1 MKYYN
6 ENDERL
12 AKLLNLGSSF
22 DVIRR
27 EVGKE
32 VKVILYFLSSL
43 ADGERVNELNRV
55 KKNLR
60 LNNTLIFATLIS
72 KPHSDF
78 QN

>member
-1 MKYYN
+1 MYIN
-6 ENDERL
+6 I
-12 AKLLNLGSSF
+12 LNCLN
-22 DVIRR
+22 IQ
-27 EVGKE
+27 EP
-32 VKVILYFLSSL
+32 
-43 ADGERVNELNRV
+43 ERVNELNRV